1 MTCPCRQ
8 LAGRSWI
15 SPPPKIATAGTDMKP
30 TARVLAIILI
40 ATPSIR
46 NSPLPARYQKVP
58 VTTSSS
64 RWPAGERLSPVASM
78 ARRAPEARTLL
89 AEALTAA

>member
-64 RWPAGERLSPVASM
+64 RWPAGKGSARSPAWQGERP
-78 ARRAPEARTLL
+78 RREHC
-89 AEALTAA
+89 